1 MCNDTQVPRQ
11 TTIGTTAPGST
22 TLRLV
27 VLAAAAFAYVTAET
41 LPVGLLPEISADMSV
56 SESSVGL
63 LLTFYAY
70 GVAAMTMPLMTFVHR
85 WPRRRVV
92 VVTVAALAISQLIS
106 AVAVGYP
113 MLVVARMIC
122 AATHGVFWAVV
133 APVAASLAAPGKQ
146 GKAIATVYAGTSLAL
161 VAGNPLSAAL
171 GQWLGWRTAAACIG
185 LVSAGIAVT
194 LYFVLP
200 VMKVAEDKKPVAKN
214 GTLDRSLVLICVA
227 TFLAVLGHFIAYTY
241 FSLLVDRGLG
251 SMGTTLTVMLLLYGL
266 SGVVGIWVVG
276 KTFDRWPR
284 RSTIGAL
291 SAVTAALLLLW
302 TTVQSAPGSVAVLAI
317 LGIALWGFA
326 FTTVPVCL
334 QSSVLA
340 TPRADPDR
348 ASAIYVVAF
357 QLAIASG
364 ALVGGVI
371 VDRSS
376 IAVVTLVAAL
386 LVASALVTVALAR
399 GSFPGQRRTALAEV
413 A

>member
-1 MCNDTQVPRQ
+1 MVHTRM
-11 TTIGTTAPGST
+11 PGSNA
-22 TLRLV
+22 LRLS
-27 VLAAAAFAYVTAET
+27 VLAAAAFVYVTAET
-41 LPVGLLPEISADMSV
+41 LPVGLLPEISTDMNV

-70 GVAAMTMPLMTFVHR
+70 GVAVMTMPFMTFVRR
-85 WPRRRVV
+85 WPRRRIV
-92 VVTVAALAISQLIS
+92 VVTVAALAVSQLIS
-106 AVAVGYP
+106 AIAVGYP

-122 AATHGVFWAVV
+122 ASTHGVFWAVV

-171 GQWLGWRTAAACIG
+171 GQWLGWRTASMCIG
-185 LVSAGIAVT
+185 LVAAAIAIT
-194 LYFVLP
+194 LCFVLP
-200 VMKVAEDKKPVAKN
+200 AMKVESVRSRAPKTR
-214 GTLDRSLVLICVA
+214 TLDRSLLLICVV

-251 SMGTTLTVMLLLYGL
+251 SMGTTLTLMLLFYGL
-266 SGVVGIWVVG
+266 CGVVGIWVVG

-291 SAVTAALLLLW
+291 SVVAGALLVLW
-302 TTVQSAPGSVAVLAI
+302 TTVQSVPGSLAVLAVLAI
-317 LGIALWGFA
+317 GLWGFA

-334 QSSVLA
+334 QSSVLN
-340 TPRADPDR
+340 TSRNDPDR

-364 ALVGGVI
+364 ALVGGIV

-376 IAVVTLVAAL
+376 IAVVTIVAAL
-386 LVASALVTVALAR
+386 LVAAALLTVVLAR
-399 GSFPGQRRTALAEV
+399 DAFPGQRRKRSEQARQPA
-413 A
+413 

>member
-1 MCNDTQVPRQ
+1 MIDTRM
-11 TTIGTTAPGST
+11 PGSNA
-22 TLRLV
+22 LRLS
-27 VLAAAAFAYVTAET
+27 VLAAAAFVYVTAET
-41 LPVGLLPEISADMSV
+41 LPVGLLPEISTDMGV

-70 GVAAMTMPLMTFVHR
+70 GVAVMTMPFMTFVRR
-85 WPRRRVV
+85 WPRRRIV
-92 VVTVAALAISQLIS
+92 VVTVAALAVSQLMS
-106 AVAVGYP
+106 AIAVGYP

-122 AATHGVFWAVV
+122 ASTHGVFWAVV

-171 GQWLGWRTAAACIG
+171 GQWLGWRTASACIG
-185 LVSAGIAVT
+185 LVSAAIAIT
-194 LYFVLP
+194 LFFVLP
-200 VMKVAEDKKPVAKN
+200 AMKVESVGTRAPKTR
-214 GTLDRSLVLICVA
+214 TLDRSLLMICVA

-251 SMGTTLTVMLLLYGL
+251 SMGTTLTLMLLFYGL
-266 SGVVGIWVVG
+266 CGVVGIWVVG

-291 SAVTAALLLLW
+291 SIVAGALLVLW
-302 TTVQSAPGSVAVLAI
+302 TTVQSVPGSLAVLAVLAI
-317 LGIALWGFA
+317 GLWGFA

-334 QSSVLA
+334 QSSVLN
-340 TPRADPDR
+340 TSRNDPDR

-364 ALVGGVI
+364 ALVGGII

-376 IAVVTLVAAL
+376 IAVVTIVAAL
-386 LVASALVTVALAR
+386 LVAAALLTVVLAR
-399 GSFPGQRRTALAEV
+399 DAFPGRLRAPSEQARQPA
-413 A
+413 

>member
-1 MCNDTQVPRQ
+1 MVT
-11 TTIGTTAPGST
+11 
-22 TLRLV
+22 
-27 VLAAAAFAYVTAET
+27 LAAAAFVYVTAET
-41 LPVGLLPEISADMSV
+41 LPIGLLPEISTDMGV

-70 GVAAMTMPLMTFVHR
+70 GVAVMTLPLIAYVRR

-133 APVAASLAAPGKQ
+133 APVAASLATPGNR

-171 GQWLGWRTAAACIG
+171 GQWLGWRTAATTIG
-185 LVSAGIAVT
+185 VVSALIALT

-200 VMKVAEDKKPVAKN
+200 VMKAPETARVSIARPS
-214 GTLDRSLVLICVA
+214 GIDRSLVMICIA
-227 TFLAVLGHFIAYTY
+227 TFLAVLGHFMAYTY
-241 FSLLVDRGLG
+241 FSLLVDRGVG
-251 SMGTTLTVMLLLYGL
+251 SIGTTLTVMLLVYGVC
-266 SGVVGIWVVG
+266 GVAGIWIVG
-276 KTFDRWPR
+276 RTFDRWPR

-291 SAVTAALLLLW
+291 SAVAVALLLLW
-302 TTVQSAPGSVAVLAI
+302 TTLQSAPGSLAVVAVVAI
-317 LGIALWGFA
+317 GLWGLA

-334 QSSVLA
+334 QSSVLN

-348 ASAIYVVAF
+348 ASAVYVVAF
-357 QLAIASG
+357 QVAIASG
-364 ALVGGVI
+364 ALVGGVL
-371 VDRSS
+371 VDRSN
-376 IAVVTLVAAL
+376 IAVVTLTSAL
-386 LVASALVTVALAR
+386 LVAAGLTTVVLSR
-399 GSFPGQRRTALAEV
+399 TSFPTCRPEPAV
-413 A
+413 IS

>member
-1 MCNDTQVPRQ
+1 M
-11 TTIGTTAPGST
+11 PGLNT
-22 TLRLV
+22 VRLV
-27 VLAAAAFAYVTAET
+27 VLAAAAFVYVTAET
-41 LPVGLLPEISADMSV
+41 LPIGLLPEISTDLGV

-70 GVAAMTMPLMTFVHR
+70 GVVVTTLPLIAFVRR
-85 WPRRRVV
+85 WPRRHVV

-133 APVAASLAAPGKQ
+133 APVAASLATPGNR

-171 GQWLGWRTAAACIG
+171 GQWLGWRTAAASIG
-185 LVSAGIAVT
+185 VVSALIALT

-200 VMKVAEDKKPVAKN
+200 VMKVPETARVSVARPS
-214 GTLDRSLVLICVA
+214 GIDRSLVMICIA
-227 TFLAVLGHFIAYTY
+227 TLLAVLGHFIAYTY
-241 FSLLVDRGLG
+241 FSLLVDRGVG
-251 SMGTTLTVMLLLYGL
+251 SIGTTLTLMLLVYGL
-266 SGVVGIWVVG
+266 CGVAGIWVVG
-276 KTFDRWPR
+276 RTFDRWPR

-291 SAVTAALLLLW
+291 SAVTLALLLLW
-302 TTVQSAPGSVAVLAI
+302 TTVQSAPAPGSTAIVAVMAI
-317 LGIALWGFA
+317 GLWGLA

-334 QSSVLA
+334 QSSVLN

-348 ASAIYVVAF
+348 ASAVYVVAF
-357 QLAIASG
+357 QVAIASG
-364 ALVGGVI
+364 ALVGGVL

-376 IAVVTLVAAL
+376 IAVVTFTSAL
-386 LVASALVTVALAR
+386 LVAAALLTVVLSR
-399 GSFPGQRRTALAEV
+399 TSFPTRRPEPAV
-413 A
+413 VV

>member
-1 MCNDTQVPRQ
+1 MPVV
-11 TTIGTTAPGST
+11 GVST
-22 TLRLV
+22 LKTLRLV

-41 LPVGLLPEISADMSV
+41 LPVGLLPEISTDLGV
-56 SESSVGL
+56 SESSIGL

-70 GVAAMTMPLMTFVHR
+70 GVAVMTLPLITFVRR
-85 WPRRRVV
+85 WPRRTVV
-92 VVTVAALAISQLIS
+92 VVTVAALALSQLIS
-106 AVAVGYP
+106 ALAVGYP
-113 MLVVARMIC
+113 MLVLARMIC

-171 GQWLGWRTAAACIG
+171 GQWLGWRTAATAIG
-185 LVSAGIAVT
+185 LVAGAIALT
-194 LYFVLP
+194 LWFTLP
-200 VMKVAEDKKPVAKN
+200 AMKTETTERTETTGTSKEK
-214 GTLDRSLVLICVA
+214 TLDRPLLMICVA

-251 SMGTTLTVMLLLYGL
+251 SMGTTLTLMLLLYGL
-266 SGVVGIWVVG
+266 FGVIGIWAVG

-291 SAVTAALLLLW
+291 SAVTAALLVLW
-302 TTVQSAPGSVAVLAI
+302 TTVQSAPGSLALLAVFA
-317 LGIALWGFA
+317 IALWGLA

-334 QSSVLA
+334 QSSVLG

-357 QLAIASG
+357 QIAIATG
-364 ALVGGVI
+364 ALVGGVVI
-371 VDRSS
+371 DRSN
-376 IAVVTLVAAL
+376 IAVVTLVAAG
-386 LVASALVTVALAR
+386 LVAAALLTVVLSRSAFPSHRRKERVAAVV
-399 GSFPGQRRTALAEV
+399 S
-413 A
+413 

>member
-1 MCNDTQVPRQ
+1 MIDTRM
-11 TTIGTTAPGST
+11 PGSNA
-22 TLRLV
+22 LRLS
-27 VLAAAAFAYVTAET
+27 VLAAAAFVYVTAET
-41 LPVGLLPEISADMSV
+41 LPVGLLPEISTDMGV

-70 GVAAMTMPLMTFVHR
+70 GVAVMTMPFMTFVRR
-85 WPRRRVV
+85 WPRRRIV
-92 VVTVAALAISQLIS
+92 VVTVAALAVSQLMS
-106 AVAVGYP
+106 AIAVGYP

-122 AATHGVFWAVV
+122 ASTHGVFWAVV

-171 GQWLGWRTAAACIG
+171 GQWLGWRTASACIG
-185 LVSAGIAVT
+185 LVSAAIAIT
-194 LYFVLP
+194 LFFVLP
-200 VMKVAEDKKPVAKN
+200 AMKVESVGTRAPKTR
-214 GTLDRSLVLICVA
+214 TLDRSLLMICVA

-251 SMGTTLTVMLLLYGL
+251 SMGTTLTLMLLFYGL
-266 SGVVGIWVVG
+266 CGVVGIWVVG

-291 SAVTAALLLLW
+291 SIVAGALLVLW
-302 TTVQSAPGSVAVLAI
+302 TTVQSVPGSLAVLAVLAI
-317 LGIALWGFA
+317 GLWGFA

-334 QSSVLA
+334 QSSVLN
-340 TPRADPDR
+340 TSRNDPDR

-364 ALVGGVI
+364 ALVGGII

-376 IAVVTLVAAL
+376 IAVVTIVAAL
-386 LVASALVTVALAR
+386 LVAAALLTVVLAR
-399 GSFPGQRRTALAEV
+399 DAFPGLRAPSEQARQPA
-413 A
+413 

>member
-1 MCNDTQVPRQ
+1 M
-11 TTIGTTAPGST
+11 PGSN
-22 TLRLV
+22 TLRLS
-27 VLAAAAFAYVTAET
+27 VLAAAAFVYVTAET
-41 LPVGLLPEISADMSV
+41 LPVGLLPEISTDMDV

-70 GVAAMTMPLMTFVHR
+70 GVAVMTMPFMTFVRR
-85 WPRRRVV
+85 WPRRRIV
-92 VVTVAALAISQLIS
+92 VVTVAALAVSQLMS
-106 AVAVGYP
+106 AIAVGYP

-122 AATHGVFWAVV
+122 ASTHGVFWAVV

-171 GQWLGWRTAAACIG
+171 GQWLGWRTASTCIG
-185 LVSAGIAVT
+185 LVAAAIAIT
-194 LYFVLP
+194 LFFVLP
-200 VMKVAEDKKPVAKN
+200 AMKVESVRSRAPKTR
-214 GTLDRSLVLICVA
+214 TLDRSLLLICVV

-251 SMGTTLTVMLLLYGL
+251 SMGTTLTLMLLFYGL
-266 SGVVGIWVVG
+266 CGVVGIWVVG

-291 SAVTAALLLLW
+291 SVVAGALLVLW
-302 TTVQSAPGSVAVLAI
+302 TTMQSAPGSLAVLAVLAI
-317 LGIALWGFA
+317 GLWGFA

-334 QSSVLA
+334 QSSVLN
-340 TPRADPDR
+340 TSRNDPDR

-364 ALVGGVI
+364 ALVGGIV

-376 IAVVTLVAAL
+376 IAVVTIVAAL
-386 LVASALVTVALAR
+386 LVAAALLTVVLAR
-399 GSFPGQRRTALAEV
+399 DAFPGRRHKRSEQERQPA
-413 A
+413 

>member
-1 MCNDTQVPRQ
+1 MHLCNDTQVLEVKMP
-11 TTIGTTAPGST
+11 SLNS
-22 TLRLV
+22 LRLV
-27 VLAAAAFAYVTAET
+27 VLAAAAFVYVTAET
-41 LPVGLLPEISADMSV
+41 LPVGLLPEISEDMGV

-70 GVAAMTMPLMTFVHR
+70 GVAVMTMPLMTFVRR
-85 WPRRRVV
+85 WPRRRII

-113 MLVVARMIC
+113 MLVIARMIC

-133 APVAASLAAPGKQ
+133 APAAASLAAPGKQ

-171 GQWLGWRTAAACIG
+171 GQWLGWRTASTCIG
-185 LVSAGIAVT
+185 LVSAAIAVT
-194 LYFVLP
+194 LFFVLP
-200 VMKVAEDKKPVAKN
+200 VMKVEAVRAKASRP
-214 GTLDRSLVLICVA
+214 GTLDRSLLMICVA

-251 SMGTTLTVMLLLYGL
+251 SIGTTLTLMLLLYGL
-266 SGVVGIWVVG
+266 CGVVGIWVVG

-284 RSTIGAL
+284 RSSIGAL
-291 SAVTAALLLLW
+291 SLVAAALLILW
-302 TTVQSAPGSVAVLAI
+302 TAVQSAPGSLAVLAI
-317 LGIALWGFA
+317 AAIGLWGFA

-334 QSSVLA
+334 QSSVLN

-357 QLAIASG
+357 QIAIASG

-371 VDRSS
+371 IDRSS
-376 IAVVTLVAAL
+376 LAVVTMVAAVLIVAAL
-386 LVASALVTVALAR
+386 LTVVLAR
-399 GSFPGQRRTALAEV
+399 SAFPERRAARVEAEV

>member
-1 MCNDTQVPRQ
+1 MIHTRM
-11 TTIGTTAPGST
+11 PGSNA
-22 TLRLV
+22 LRLS
-27 VLAAAAFAYVTAET
+27 VLAAAAFVYVTAET
-41 LPVGLLPEISADMSV
+41 LPVGLLPEISTDMDV

-70 GVAAMTMPLMTFVHR
+70 GVAVMTMPLMTFVRR
-85 WPRRRVV
+85 WPRRRIV
-92 VVTVAALAISQLIS
+92 VVTVAALAVSQLIS
-106 AVAVGYP
+106 AIAVGYP

-122 AATHGVFWAVV
+122 ASTHGVFWAVV

-171 GQWLGWRTAAACIG
+171 GQWLGWRTASACIG
-185 LVSAGIAVT
+185 LVSAAIAIT
-194 LYFVLP
+194 LFFVLP
-200 VMKVAEDKKPVAKN
+200 AMKVESVGVRAPKTR
-214 GTLDRSLVLICVA
+214 TLDRSLLMICVA

-251 SMGTTLTVMLLLYGL
+251 SMGTTLTLMLLFYGL
-266 SGVVGIWVVG
+266 CGVVGIWAVG

-291 SAVTAALLLLW
+291 SVVAGALLVLW
-302 TTVQSAPGSVAVLAI
+302 TTVQSVPGSLAVLAVLAI
-317 LGIALWGFA
+317 GLWGFA

-334 QSSVLA
+334 QSSVLN
-340 TPRADPDR
+340 TSRHDPDR

-364 ALVGGVI
+364 ALVGGII

-376 IAVVTLVAAL
+376 IAVVTVVAAL
-386 LVASALVTVALAR
+386 LVAAALLTVV
-399 GSFPGQRRTALAEV
+399 LAEDAFPRRRREPV
-413 A
+413 EPTRQPA

>member
-1 MCNDTQVPRQ
+1 MIDTRM
-11 TTIGTTAPGST
+11 PGSNA
-22 TLRLV
+22 LRLS
-27 VLAAAAFAYVTAET
+27 VLAAAAFVYVTAET
-41 LPVGLLPEISADMSV
+41 LPVGLLPEISTDMGV

-70 GVAAMTMPLMTFVHR
+70 GVAVMTMPFMTFVRR
-85 WPRRRVV
+85 WPRRRIV
-92 VVTVAALAISQLIS
+92 VVTVAALAVSQLMS
-106 AVAVGYP
+106 AIAVGYP

-122 AATHGVFWAVV
+122 ASTHGVFWAVV

-171 GQWLGWRTAAACIG
+171 GQWLGWRTASACIG
-185 LVSAGIAVT
+185 LVSAAIAIT
-194 LYFVLP
+194 LFFVLP
-200 VMKVAEDKKPVAKN
+200 AMKVESVGTRAPKTR
-214 GTLDRSLVLICVA
+214 TLDRSLLMICVA

-251 SMGTTLTVMLLLYGL
+251 SMGTTLTLMLLFYGL
-266 SGVVGIWVVG
+266 CGVVGIWVVG

-291 SAVTAALLLLW
+291 STVAGALLVLW
-302 TTVQSAPGSVAVLAI
+302 TTVQSVPGSLAVLAVLAI
-317 LGIALWGFA
+317 GLWGFA

-334 QSSVLA
+334 QSSVLN
-340 TPRADPDR
+340 TSRNDPDR

-364 ALVGGVI
+364 ALVGGII

-376 IAVVTLVAAL
+376 IAVVTIVAAL
-386 LVASALVTVALAR
+386 LVAAALLTVVLAR
-399 GSFPGQRRTALAEV
+399 DAFPGLRAPSEQARQPA
-413 A
+413 